1 MAGEKDVLI
10 MNKMKLL
17 IGLLVVGIVLLGGG
31 LAFLLRSP
39 HQVATEVTL
48 TPSSGSYLANAK
60 DESSEVLLQA
70 VQINKGIS
78 DKQYTSVNLN
88 HPIKA
93 GKDILEIS
101 GTVQNNS
108 LINKFI
114 TLYAAGYDTK
124 GKQVVWTLDGN
135 IQGYLVIHLETG
147 ETGEFTLHLNFTEN
161 VKSIRLFASNSS
173 VPPP

>member
-31 LAFLLRSP
+31 LVFLLRSP

-48 TPSSGSYLANAK
+48 TSSPGTYLTNAK

-70 VQINKGIS
+70 VQINKGVS

-88 HPIKA
+88 HPINQ
-93 GKDILEIS
+93 GKDILEIN
-101 GTVQNNS
+101 GTIQNNS

-114 TLYAAGYDTK
+114 TLYAEGYDTK